1 MKKVI
6 TLILAA
12 SVIASCA
19 SNRKLVQKSDIS
31 IVSKNNKY
39 LYLKDSGAGSLI
51 YDFWKSGVY
60 GYETEVFLVNE
71 EKFNELLSN

>member
-39 LYLKDSGAGSLI
+39 LYLKNTEAGILI
-51 YDFWKSGVY
+51 YNFWASGEY
-60 GYETEVFLVNE
+60 GYETTAVLVDEN
-71 EKFNELLSN
+71 KFNELLKK